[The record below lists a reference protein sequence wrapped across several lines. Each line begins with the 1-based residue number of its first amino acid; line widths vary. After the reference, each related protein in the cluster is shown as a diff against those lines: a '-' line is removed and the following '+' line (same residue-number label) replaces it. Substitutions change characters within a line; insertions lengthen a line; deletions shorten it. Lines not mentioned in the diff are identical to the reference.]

1 MNNKIESKIG
11 ALALRMSSSPILAI
25 TGVAALQADLIAKR
39 IELLHEL
46 VPRVADVALLVDPS
60 NRYTETELQALNDS
74 ARTLG
79 LQLNGHSGKFLILKS
94 FWEARRGTFD
104 FERVT

>member
-46 VPRVADVALLVDPS
+46 VPRLTGGPVQSLHRNRVA
-60 NRYTETELQALNDS
+60 
-74 ARTLG
+74 G
-79 LQLNGHSGKFLILKS
+79 L
-94 FWEARRGTFD
+94 E
-104 FERVT
+104 

>member
-1 MNNKIESKIG
+1 MHLPSVCPVP
-11 ALALRMSSSPILAI
+11 RFWPSPGSRLSNVDTA
-25 TGVAALQADLIAKR
+25 AKR
-39 IELLHEL
+39 LELLHEL

-60 NRYTETELQALNDS
+60 NRYTETELQVLNDS

-104 FERVT
+104 FERIT